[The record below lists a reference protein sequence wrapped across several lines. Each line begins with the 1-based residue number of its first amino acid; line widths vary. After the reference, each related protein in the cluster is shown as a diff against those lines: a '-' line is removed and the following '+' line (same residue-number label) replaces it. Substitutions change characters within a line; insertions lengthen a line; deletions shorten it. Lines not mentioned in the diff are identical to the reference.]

1 MIGALQRCSNSE
13 DHVMNTQCRE
23 GSKTSAA
30 VYAPLEGDIESVPVS
45 EASHPSIMI
54 SGRPP
59 AVEDSTCQLSVALM
73 LGSYPW
79 LYLRPTAQSHSSAS
93 SHPSTEEVSA
103 AHLEAESKRHASVLL
118 DHLGF

>member
-59 AVEDSTCQLSVALM
+59 AVESTFCCSDA
-73 LGSYPW
+73 W
-79 LYLRPTAQSHSSAS
+79 LIPLAVSSAYSAISFFSLLS
-93 SHPSTEEVSA
+93 S
-103 AHLEAESKRHASVLL
+103 LN
-118 DHLGF
+118 